1 MDHHTSRRGT
11 HQENGTASLSCH
23 RLEWNLKVRAHE
35 LIFELLH
42 CAVDRLHMDTNGAP
56 GQEEGISK
64 V

>member
-23 RLEWNLKVRAHE
+23 RLELNLKVRAYE

-42 CAVDRLHMDTNGAP
+42 CAVDRLLVDTNGAP